1 MTVPFEFEP
10 PVTGDVSVDI
20 SVATVVSDFLLVL
33 LQLPDSP
40 LNRDQLEAFSAFRD
54 VVKAGPQQDTTKGR
68 RPHKTQTTKDGI
80 QVGMGPKCMIDRH
93 VAIGYL
99 RAMIKGEM
107 PPELQQKLQ
116 LALVD
121 AVASRGPKTNQ
132 GINGKFCQGT
142 FGYVVP
148 QAAADY
154 LSGVM
159 SEITVHRSKTED
171 RDFTVYFA
179 GKPNDKLRPDK
190 AEWRGPKDHVKTKF
204 TEEEQKNQ

>member
-1 MTVPFEFEP
+1 MTVPFEFEA

-20 SVATVVSDFLLVL
+20 SIATVVSDFLLVL

-54 VVKAGPQQDTTKGR
+54 VVKAGPKPTGR
-68 RPHKTQTTKDGI
+68 RQHKTQMTKDGI
-80 QVGMGPKCMIDRH
+80 AVGLGPKCMIDRH
-93 VAIGYL
+93 VAMGYL
-99 RAMIKGEM
+99 RAMINGGM
-107 PPELQQKLQ
+107 TPELQQKLQ
-116 LALVD
+116 LALLE
-121 AVASRGPKTNQ
+121 AVATRGPKNNQ

-154 LSGVM
+154 LSGM
-159 SEITVHRSKTED
+159 SSEITVHRSKTED